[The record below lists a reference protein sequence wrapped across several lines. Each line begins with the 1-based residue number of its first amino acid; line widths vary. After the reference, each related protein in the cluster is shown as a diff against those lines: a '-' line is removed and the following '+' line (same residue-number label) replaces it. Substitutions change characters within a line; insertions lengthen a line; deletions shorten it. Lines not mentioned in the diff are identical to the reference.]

1 MLLDKYHQIKNKE
14 IYVVLFLILFSI
26 IIRLPVVFMFGDSNI
41 ENEWGNLYK
50 NLVIHGKLIYENFNG
65 TLLPNLWMPPLYSYY
80 IYFFSIFSDS
90 QAIVT
95 QLVLY
100 SQVILAGI
108 SVAFFYQLNKNFFS
122 IKISFWSS
130 LIFSIIPL
138 HLYACSQISSISLQV
153 FLIILFLFF
162 FFLIIKNY
170 FFLPMVGFSVSGGM
184 LLLLRGESIA
194 IVALS
199 IIYLF
204 LFFKAPIKKILLILL
219 ITLITVSPYLIRNI
233 IIFEKVIIV
242 KSFGYNFWRGNH
254 PLALKNSL
262 VEGSEIHYGNLR
274 EQVKQMPKDNSY
286 RFAFDKLYLNEAI
299 NNIKKEPASYLI
311 LIIKKA
317 MSFLLI
323 NLNSMDA
330 KYFHP
335 AHYLPLLF
343 FGITSLIGI
352 CLYKKKSL
360 KYNYLLLV
368 LLAYVGI
375 FSLVAILPRYKLII
389 LPLQIIFT
397 SVFIEK
403 IKNYYLYL
411 KKNK

>member
-1 MLLDKYHQIKNKE
+1 MFLNNYHQIKNKE

-26 IIRLPVVFMFGDSNI
+26 IIRLPAVFMFGDTNI
-41 ENEWGNLYK
+41 ENEWGSLYK
-50 NLVIHGKLIYENFNG
+50 NLIIHGKLIYENFG
-65 TLLPNLWMPPLYSYY
+65 ETLLPNLWMPPLYAYY
-80 IYFFSIFSDS
+80 IYFFSIFSS
-90 QAIVT
+90 SETVVT

-100 SQVILAGI
+100 SQVIMAGA
-108 SVAFFYQLNKNFFS
+108 SVVFFYKLNKNFFS
-122 IKISFWSS
+122 KNISFFNS
-130 LIFSIIPL
+130 LLFSIVPP
-138 HLYACSQISSISLQV
+138 HLYACSQISSISLQI

-162 FFLIIKNY
+162 FFQIVKNY
-170 FFLPMVGFSVSGGM
+170 SFLSIVGFSISSGM
-184 LLLLRGESIA
+184 LILLRGESIA
-194 IVALS
+194 IVSLS
-199 IIYLF
+199 VIYLF
-204 LFFKAPIKKILLILL
+204 LFFKVSTKKIFLILF

-233 IIFEKVIIV
+233 IIFEKVIII

-254 PLALKNSL
+254 PLALENSL

-274 EQVKQMPKDNSY
+274 EQVKKIPKNNSY
-286 RFAFDKLYLNEAI
+286 RFVFDKLYLDEGI
-299 NNIKKEPASYLI
+299 KNIKKEPAGYLI
-311 LIIKKA
+311 LMIKKA

-323 NLNSMDA
+323 NYQSMDP

-335 AHYLPLLF
+335 LNYLPLLF
-343 FGITSLIGI
+343 FGITSLVGI
-352 CLYKKKSL
+352 SLYNKQSL

-397 SVFIEK
+397 GVFIEK
-403 IKNYYLYL
+403 IKNYYAIL

>member
-1 MLLDKYHQIKNKE
+1 MFLNNYHQIKNKE
-14 IYVVLFLILFSI
+14 IYVILFLILFSI
-26 IIRLPVVFMFGDSNI
+26 IIRFPAVFMFGDTNI

-50 NLVIHGKLIYENFNG
+50 NLIIHGKLIYENFDG
-65 TLLPNLWMPPLYSYY
+65 ILLPNLWMPPLYAYY
-80 IYFFSIFSDS
+80 IYFFSIFSS
-90 QAIVT
+90 SETVVT

-100 SQVILAGI
+100 SQAAMAGV
-108 SVAFFYQLNKNFFS
+108 SVAFFYKLNKNFFS
-122 IKISFWSS
+122 KNISFFSS
-130 LIFSIIPL
+130 LLFSVIPL
-138 HLYACSQISSISLQV
+138 HLYACTQISSISLQV

-162 FFLIIKNY
+162 FFQIIKNHS
-170 FFLPMVGFSVSGGM
+170 FLSIIGFSISSGM
-184 LLLLRGESIA
+184 LILLRGESIA
-194 IVALS
+194 IVCLS
-199 IIYLF
+199 VIYLF
-204 LFFKAPIKKILLILL
+204 LFFKISIKKILLILL
-219 ITLITVSPYLIRNI
+219 ITLVTVSPYLIRNI
-233 IIFEKVIIV
+233 IIFEKAIII
-242 KSFGYNFWRGNH
+242 KSFGYNLWRGNH
-254 PLALKNSL
+254 PLALEKSL
-262 VEGSEIHYGNLR
+262 VEGSEINYGNLR
-274 EQVKQMPKDNSY
+274 EQVKQMPKDNLY

-323 NLNSMDA
+323 NLNSMDS

-368 LLAYVGI
+368 LLVYVGI

-389 LPLQIIFT
+389 LPLQMIFAT
-397 SVFIEK
+397 IFIEK
-403 IKNYYLYL
+403 IKNYYLTY
-411 KKNK
+411 KKKK

>member
-1 MLLDKYHQIKNKE
+1 MFLNNYNQIKNKE
-14 IYVVLFLILFSI
+14 IYFVLFLILFSI
-26 IIRLPVVFMFGDSNI
+26 IVRLPVVFMFGDTNI
-41 ENEWGNLYK
+41 ENEWGNLYE
-50 NLVIHGKLIYENFNG
+50 NLIIHGKLIYENFG
-65 TLLPNLWMPPLYSYY
+65 ETLLPNLWMPPLYAYY
-80 IYFFSIFSDS
+80 IYFFSIFSNS
-90 QAIVT
+90 ETVVT

-100 SQVILAGI
+100 SQTVMAGV
-108 SVAFFYQLNKNFFS
+108 SVAFFYKLSKNFFS
-122 IKISFWSS
+122 KNISFVSS
-130 LIFSIIPL
+130 LLFSIVPL

-162 FFLIIKNY
+162 FFQIVKNY
-170 FFLPMVGFSVSGGM
+170 SFLSIVGFSASSGM
-184 LLLLRGESIA
+184 LILLRGESIA
-194 IVALS
+194 IVSLS

-204 LFFKAPIKKILLILL
+204 LFFKTSIKKILLILL
-219 ITLITVSPYLIRNI
+219 VILITVSPYLIRNI
-233 IIFEKVIIV
+233 IIFEKAIII

-254 PLALKNSL
+254 PLALEKSL

-274 EQVKQMPKDNSY
+274 EKVKQIPKDNFY
-286 RFAFDKLYLNEAI
+286 RFEFDKLYFDEGNK
-299 NNIKKEPASYLI
+299 NIKKEPLGYLI
-311 LIIKKA
+311 LMIKKG

-323 NLNSMDA
+323 NYQSMDP

-335 AHYLPLLF
+335 ANYLPLLF

-352 CLYKKKSL
+352 ILYKKQSPKF
-360 KYNYLLLV
+360 NYLLLV

-403 IKNYYLYL
+403 IKNYYVNF

>member
-1 MLLDKYHQIKNKE
+1 MLLENYHHIKNKE
-14 IYVVLFLILFSI
+14 TYVIIFLILFSTF
-26 IIRLPVVFMFGDSNI
+26 IRIPIVVMLGDTSI
-41 ENEWGNLYK
+41 ENEWGYLYDNLI
-50 NLVIHGKLIYENFNG
+50 LHGQLIYEKFDG
-65 TLLPNLWMPPLYSYY
+65 VLLPNLWMPPLYAYY
-80 IYFFSIFSDS
+80 IYFFSIFSS
-90 QAIVT
+90 SETVVT

-100 SQVILAGI
+100 SQTAIAGA
-108 SVAFFYQLNKNFFS
+108 SVAFFYQLNRNFFS
-122 IKISFWSS
+122 KNISFLSS
-130 LIFSIIPL
+130 ILFSIVPL

-162 FFLIIKNY
+162 FFQIVKNY
-170 FFLPMVGFSVSGGM
+170 SFLSIIGFSISSGM
-184 LLLLRGESIA
+184 LILLRGESIA
-194 IVALS
+194 IVSLS

-204 LFFKAPIKKILLILL
+204 LFFNISIKKISIILL
-219 ITLITVSPYLIRNI
+219 MTLITASPYLIRNI
-233 IIFEKVIIV
+233 IIFEKAIII

-254 PLALKNSL
+254 PLALEESL

-274 EQVKQMPKDNSY
+274 EKVKQIPKDKFY
-286 RFAFDKLYLNEAI
+286 RFAFDKLYLDEGI
-299 NNIKKEPASYLI
+299 KNIQKEPLGYLI
-311 LIIKKA
+311 LMIKKGI
-317 MSFLLI
+317 SFLLI
-323 NLNSMDA
+323 NHQSMDS

-335 AHYLPLLF
+335 ANYLPLLF

-352 CLYKKKSL
+352 ILYKKKSS

-403 IKNYYLYL
+403 IKSYYIDF

>member
-1 MLLDKYHQIKNKE
+1 
-14 IYVVLFLILFSI
+14 
-26 IIRLPVVFMFGDSNI
+26 
-41 ENEWGNLYK
+41 
-50 NLVIHGKLIYENFNG
+50 
-65 TLLPNLWMPPLYSYY
+65 
-80 IYFFSIFSDS
+80 
-90 QAIVT
+90 
-95 QLVLY
+95 
-100 SQVILAGI
+100 
-108 SVAFFYQLNKNFFS
+108 
-122 IKISFWSS
+122 
-130 LIFSIIPL
+130 
-138 HLYACSQISSISLQV
+138 
-153 FLIILFLFF
+153 
-162 FFLIIKNY
+162 
-170 FFLPMVGFSVSGGM
+170 MVGFSVSGGM

-286 RFAFDKLYLNEAI
+286 RFVFDKLYLNEAI

-397 SVFIEK
+397 TIFIEK
-403 IKNYYLYL
+403 IKNYYLTY
-411 KKNK
+411 KKKIIF